1 MASAFG
7 AMASTV
13 LIAAVTMGR
22 VAFGT
27 SSSWTINPA
36 YPDGH
41 ERARSHPSGWAEL
54 QPPGAGP
61 RAGRH
66 AVREGLDRERWLR
79 GPVVSVRRALY
90 NPICA
95 GGDPL
100 RRQLRDPVLSVV
112 GQGCRAGGRV
122 WRRLDLQ
129 PSRRQVLQRTRAT
142 HRGRGLHRGAVSR
155 GRHGSIR
162 TAL

>member
-27 SSSWTINPA
+27 SSSCTTNPA

-41 ERARSHPSGWAEL
+41 ERARGHPSGWAEL

-66 AVREGLDRERWLR
+66 ALREGLDRERGLR
-79 GPVVSVRRALY
+79 GPVVSVRR
-90 NPICA
+90 PVHDTVCA

-100 RRQLRDPVLSVV
+100 RRQLGDPVVSVV
-112 GQGCRAGGRV
+112 GQGCR
-122 WRRLDLQ
+122 
-129 PSRRQVLQRTRAT
+129 
-142 HRGRGLHRGAVSR
+142 
-155 GRHGSIR
+155 
-162 TAL
+162 